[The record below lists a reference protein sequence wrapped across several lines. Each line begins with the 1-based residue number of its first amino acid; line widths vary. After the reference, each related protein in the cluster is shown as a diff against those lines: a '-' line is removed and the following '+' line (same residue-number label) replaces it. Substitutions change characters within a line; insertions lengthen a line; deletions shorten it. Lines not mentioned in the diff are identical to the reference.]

1 MNMNNKDRAVAKIKR
16 VINELE
22 LVLTTKNMDVLSVSS
37 SEQISKFIE
46 IFELTLNVIITD
58 NIPPRNNR
66 TLGIARVVI
75 DQWPF
80 ELALGGLIIEAEQA
94 YKEI

>member
-1 MNMNNKDRAVAKIKR
+1 MNNKDKAIAKIKR

-22 LVLTTKNMDVLSVSS
+22 LVLVTKNMDVLSVSS
-37 SEQISKFIE
+37 SEQISKFLE
-46 IFELTLNVIITD
+46 VFEVTLNKIVTD
-58 NIPPRNNR
+58 NIPPKNNR
-66 TLGIARVVI
+66 ILGIAKVVI

-94 YKEI
+94 YREI